1 MKCERCG
8 NELIGAAIVCR
19 SCNHNNAL
27 HRRLAWRRIEPRHSQ
42 STPTRASGPP
52 AESPTIIPRKDADVN
67 LLHFPSALNR
77 RAEAAPTRKT
87 VAESDPKT
95 ATNPPWR
102 AELKERV
109 RRIKEKRAT
118 SSLTAPNSS
127 PAQSPRAQVG
137 EAKPNRNPIV
147 ESALKRIRWVSHDAG
162 RLGDEATGRLGDF
175 SESRP
180 VAQSPSRPV
189 PPSLRPSV
197 SPSLRP
203 SDSPPQISTSEPS
216 ASGPLAGA
224 ADKHVETR
232 VPEITQAL
240 ETPSPEAEPALLY
253 ARLLA
258 GVCDF
263 EIVFTAFLLIFGSYA
278 TLNNATSFGDE
289 SRLLMALLLSA
300 VVFIYQV
307 VMLAFAG
314 RTFGMAL
321 LKLNVVNSGGASLPV
336 TPWRKML
343 RASAATI
350 VFIFFPLYLAAW
362 LNASRRS
369 LPDLI
374 SGTTVAQR

>member
-118 SSLTAPNSS
+118 SSLTAPSS
-127 PAQSPRAQVG
+127 SRAQSARAHVG

-180 VAQSPSRPV
+180 VAPSPSPPV
-189 PPSLRPSV
+189 PPSVRPSV

-216 ASGPLAGA
+216 AS
-224 ADKHVETR
+224 
-232 VPEITQAL
+232 
-240 ETPSPEAEPALLY
+240 
-253 ARLLA
+253 
-258 GVCDF
+258 
-263 EIVFTAFLLIFGSYA
+263 
-278 TLNNATSFGDE
+278 
-289 SRLLMALLLSA
+289 
-300 VVFIYQV
+300 
-307 VMLAFAG
+307 
-314 RTFGMAL
+314 
-321 LKLNVVNSGGASLPV
+321 
-336 TPWRKML
+336 
-343 RASAATI
+343 
-350 VFIFFPLYLAAW
+350 
-362 LNASRRS
+362 
-369 LPDLI
+369 
-374 SGTTVAQR
+374 